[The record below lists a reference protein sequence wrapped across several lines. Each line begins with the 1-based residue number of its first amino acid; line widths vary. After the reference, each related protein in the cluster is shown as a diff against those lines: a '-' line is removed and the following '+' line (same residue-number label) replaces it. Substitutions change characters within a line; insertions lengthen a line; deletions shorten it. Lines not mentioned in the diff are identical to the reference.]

1 MKFYSSI
8 LQVGDMVE
16 SMGSEDVPA
25 AMGTII
31 AIKRDTTGNASQDE
45 YFVQVGP
52 NLIGVFRAS
61 QLAYVESV
69 MPALAHV

>member
-1 MKFYSSI
+1 MKFYAST

-16 SMGSEDVPA
+16 TMGSEDIPA

-31 AIKRDTTGNASQDE
+31 AIKRDTTGNSTLDE

-52 NLIGVFRAS
+52 NMIGVFLAS